1 MLLLTLPTV
10 LHGILG
16 IFGVSDRLDYPLL
29 AALSSGYVALFPI
42 VMLWFLWVVLRSPS
56 LPSSLEF

>member
-10 LHGILG
+10 LHVILG

-29 AALSSGYVALFPI
+29 AGLSSGYVALFPI
-42 VMLWFLWVVLRSPS
+42 VMLW
-56 LPSSLEF
+56 